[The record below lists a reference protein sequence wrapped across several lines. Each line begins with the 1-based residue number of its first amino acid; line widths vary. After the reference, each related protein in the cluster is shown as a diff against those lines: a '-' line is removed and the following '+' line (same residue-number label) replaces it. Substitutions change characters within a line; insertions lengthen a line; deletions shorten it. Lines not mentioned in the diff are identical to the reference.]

1 MKGKLL
7 AFGGA
12 LIGIMAIIIAALKA
26 SLANEKRKA
35 VEQELEDEKVA
46 REHSN
51 KATEALVRGVDNE
64 NKNPDNNRNYKFCD

>member
-1 MKGKLL
+1 MKGKAL

-12 LIGIMAIIIAALKA
+12 LIGIMAIIIADLKA

-51 KATEALVRGVDNE
+51 
-64 NKNPDNNRNYKFCD
+64 NYKFGDKL